1 LIVYSLPHC
10 TQCKALKRK
19 LESANI
25 DYEEVI
31 NEEFIMDLSKETG
44 IMTAPIVEVD
54 GPSIED
60 PSIFLDYYQT
70 LQKYGI

>member
-10 TQCKALKRK
+10 AQCKALKRK

-25 DYEEVI
+25 NYEEVI
-31 NEEFIMDLSKETG
+31 DEELLLNLSKETG

-60 PSIFLDYYQT
+60 SSTFLDYYQT